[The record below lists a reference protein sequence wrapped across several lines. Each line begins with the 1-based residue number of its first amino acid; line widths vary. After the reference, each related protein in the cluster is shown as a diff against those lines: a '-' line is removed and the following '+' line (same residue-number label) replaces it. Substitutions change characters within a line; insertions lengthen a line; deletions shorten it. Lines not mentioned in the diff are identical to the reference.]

1 MALERV
7 SNTVLGY
14 DSEQVDALL
23 DRVRRQYE
31 KPKSRFI
38 TPAMLASVEFDL
50 APGGYRID
58 QTDAALAEVAIEF
71 EHRELKARL
80 ERIGTKRFRA
90 ETRSLIGTIV
100 KVLSQDEKKRFS
112 PARNGYHPKRVRE
125 ILRKLS
131 VQDGLLSAPSPSE
144 LKTAPLGRK
153 NGGPARFEVNE
164 FLGIVVSVIQRQELV
179 R

>member
-1 MALERV
+1 MPLERV
-7 SNTVLGY
+7 ANSVLGY

-31 KPKSRFI
+31 NPKSRI
-38 TPAMLASVEFDL
+38 VTPAMLAAAEFTL

-58 QTDAALAEVAIEF
+58 QTDTALAEVAIEF
-71 EHRELKARL
+71 ESRELKARL
-80 ERIGTKRFRA
+80 ERLGQKRFQI
-90 ETRSLIGTIV
+90 ETRTLIGTIV
-100 KVLSQDEKKRFS
+100 KVLSQDGKIQFS
-112 PARNGYHPKRVRE
+112 PARNGYNPRKVRDILNQLRV
-125 ILRKLS
+125 
-131 VQDGLLSAPSPSE
+131 VDGVLTAPTAIE

-164 FLGIVVSVIQRQELV
+164 FLGIVVSVLQRQELM

>member
-7 SNTVLGY
+7 SNSVLGY

-31 KPKSRFI
+31 KPSSRI
-38 TPAMLASVEFDL
+38 VTPAMLASVEFDL
-50 APGGYRID
+50 SPGGYRID
-58 QTDAALAEVAIEF
+58 QTDKALAEVAIDF

-80 ERIGTKRFRA
+80 ERIGTKRFRG
-90 ETRSLIGTIV
+90 ETRSLIGTVV
-100 KVLSQDEKKRFS
+100 KVLSQDEKQQFS

-125 ILRKLS
+125 ILRQLIVQNGVLS
-131 VQDGLLSAPSPSE
+131 GPSSIE
-144 LKTAPLGRK
+144 LKTVPLGRK
-153 NGGPARFEVNE
+153 NGGPARSEVNE
-164 FLGIVVSVIQRQELV
+164 LLGIVVSILQRQELV